1 MLSLFFALFSGQ
13 GHVMAQSDA
22 GGPVKG
28 VVRVKFQREVADRIA
43 SVAPFAEGGVVKTG
57 VEPLD
62 NTGGKLKVVQMK
74 RVFPYSPKFEEKH
87 RKYGL
92 DLWYDIYYDET
103 SVSPASA
110 MSLYKSTAGVQKVET
125 VAPVKP
131 IGGDKGFRTISAS
144 ELKAMTS
151 EAASADGM
159 PFNDPL
165 LPKQWHYHNPG
176 TLPGSVA
183 GADINL
189 FEAWKT
195 ATGSSNVL
203 VAVIDGG
210 IDYTHPDLAQNV
222 FVNEAELNGQP
233 GIDDDGNGYVD
244 DVYGYNFVIN
254 SADVSSHEHGTHV
267 AGTVGAV
274 NGNGIGVAGVAGGNG
289 QGGVKMLSCQIF
301 DNRSSAYANY
311 AAALVYAA
319 DMGASI
325 AQCSWGWSSSG
336 YYEQAVLD
344 AIDYFTAEGG
354 GKNMSGGLCIFANG
368 NTSDEGEYWP
378 ACYDKV
384 VAVGAITCMKTPA
397 PYSSR
402 GDWCDVSAPGGDMD
416 YGEEEGVLSTLPNGT
431 YGFNEGTSM
440 ACPHVSGIAALIL
453 SKYGNANF
461 SNETLRTQLVTSVN
475 DLYTDNPEVTGK
487 FGSGYIDAYKAMHV
501 GTGNPPQAVD
511 DFTLTASQDNILI
524 EWTIPDADEK
534 SVDHHVIYY
543 GTEPFDAGSDLSKL
557 KQVNVDTKFQSS
569 GDKFQYELAGL
580 NPLTTYYIA
589 IVAYNRWGDG
599 SDLSAVKSATTNA
612 GPEASLSTD
621 NISINVDGA
630 SSGVASADFDIINS
644 GEGVLK
650 YSISAQ
656 TLSVAPSMF
665 ANGAGN
671 VKPGKIVPFNGAMSV
686 MPASAYPV
694 VSAEYSAD
702 DYPQTLTYSQGI
714 FYYLGESDLTKPNA
728 LAQYFYVDP
737 DSFPNGFNLTALNF
751 GGTSSGEVAPE
762 IEIYSGAASISKAT
776 LLQKVDYDYFMYT
789 FDINLREQLFFEPG
803 SAFWVVAKFPA
814 GLSNP
819 LGGGQSV
826 NGENTKQY
834 SFYSSDGGQTWAQL
848 SEVLKGG
855 DLADVADAMTWD
867 VRAISYNP
875 DWSSVLD
882 IQPSEGV
889 VRSGEKG
896 NVVVKN
902 DGQKLVNGQYSLRL
916 NVGIN
921 EADRKNIPLDV
932 AMNVAGN
939 KPEIST
945 AKIVDFGNL
954 LVGESKTL
962 NVEVVNSGYGIF
974 TGDFGALTESNIS
987 CTSDQFVVPTYQTG
1001 FSARSK
1007 GYMTVTFAPTK
1018 AGNQSGTVKLTDKD
1032 GVTHTFIVRGVSS
1045 MPAEIVVDKDSFKL
1059 GELEVGG
1066 EGKTVEFTISNKGE
1080 YPLQYVFPKFSTDN
1094 IEGGVEAHRFGY
1106 TSQSNLDGDES
1117 FAYDGNPQLID
1128 SIDVTGMFNDSKWL
1142 SDSINIGFSFPFYG
1156 KNYDKVYITSYGS
1169 LAFNTVEGNI
1179 QCMVPVSTCVQG
1191 LGYIS
1196 GFATSGKFKFGKD
1209 TKIVYG
1215 RQDGKFIVKFINVLC
1230 APSMYSQN
1238 SNIPVSFHM
1247 ALCND
1252 GSVEVYYD
1260 NYDANAVYGEGKN
1273 IFVGVS
1279 DVECTDPYV
1288 VTDADY
1294 VEESGSELY
1303 KSIKSGSAV
1312 KIVAPAQ
1319 SMISGVSSASGMIN
1333 IGGSQ
1338 KISVNVKAENGLYA
1352 GELVNHLTILTN
1364 DPKTPSK
1371 DIVISADIVGSQLV
1385 PEVAFDSLTLNF
1397 GRVFRTSDAVRGI
1410 LLRNVGSAELDVKS
1424 VASENG
1430 AVVVDEGVASGFVV
1444 PAGGGKD
1451 IKVTLPTE
1459 TEGKVADNIVVTY
1472 ADGTKTEIAV
1482 SGEVIGTPEIS
1493 LDPAKIA
1500 VTTPFGEN
1508 IDTVFTVSNSG
1519 NETLT
1524 FTTVPNSWIVLKDQ
1538 VEKDNSEVSYSY
1550 KSSSE
1555 NEDVDF
1561 NWIDLEDGSADR
1573 HETMSYFLEKTDTM
1587 AVELPFKFPFYG
1599 KTYSRMYIYDTGFV
1613 SFSQHDD
1620 YKEFP
1625 VPPVSLPNKNTFY
1638 TNIIAPFWG
1647 NHTMDTTSDSG
1658 IYYKEEG
1665 DHVVVSFI
1673 NYGNSMMLGM
1683 NFQLIIYSDGRFK
1696 YQYHLDPEG
1705 MMIGVFGLAGVQ
1717 DSNAERGI
1725 QLPTQYIADG
1735 NAVEFYPSVSY
1746 SVAPD
1751 SKVELPVE
1759 IKADSLADTYS
1770 FSLDLNTNVPKANVV
1785 SLPVELTISGE
1796 AIPDMPEKLET
1807 EVVSDVNN
1815 YTGIVTEFAVAN
1827 KGAKAFNITG
1837 ITSDLFEGMPPF
1849 GVPAAMLEV
1858 YTTFWDML
1866 TGGYVSGWV
1875 AYNQGM
1881 ELKVGFEPVRFRLT
1895 YYDAQTVAHVSKDIN
1910 FALEGVDG
1918 VETVTVPYTL
1928 DVTDV
1933 PTLTFDKPEIRIQG
1947 VADNYVGKES
1957 LNISNTGKYKLT
1969 YSLRLD
1975 PTGVGETIPEDNNQG
1990 IAPGSNILAGQL
2002 SDVQHKLAAG
2012 SFSTSAVEPFAKYEG
2027 IIYDVPEE
2035 DYNDLLYYPI
2045 LDVEQ
2050 PFVFS
2055 IGSGGTTDNFYAATR
2070 YVAPERGFNL
2080 SSLYFVSSVGDLK
2093 NVDIDVRVLR
2103 GSDITSND
2111 YIGRGVLHIDSETPD
2126 DNGNYTAVPRMVDFD
2141 APVYINPGDTFYVVV
2156 KYPVGVTHPAYMSQK
2171 KDQVSA
2177 GRYMGWLSTM
2187 GWVDFASEFESQ
2199 YGSIGYFMTCVEKE
2213 EGKPWIAL
2221 AADTKTEGE
2230 LQIGETLPLSFD
2242 INASSAYY
2250 KTGNKAVLVVKSNDP
2265 ANKVV
2270 NYPIYLDKN
2279 SAPVVTVP
2287 EETPTVKE
2295 NSTALVTLDIA
2306 DAEGDA
2312 FTVELADTGNIVSVE
2327 SASALNGSGDAE
2339 SVASDGKFNVPAGCS
2354 LELVLKLAPN
2364 FGDAGKHSFTVN
2376 TSDALGNSASTS
2388 VAYNVEKTNR
2398 QPVFVGQDA
2407 VEVAVGKTTDVFA
2420 FSSLFTDPDG
2430 DKMTYTASMPDN
2442 DFASIFV
2449 SADEFVI
2456 SGRKIGTADLT
2467 LTAEDALGAKT
2478 TAQVKVNVVS
2488 ATAIDDVNTD
2498 RAVSVYPK
2506 AVETSVNV
2514 ALGADASNVTYAVF
2528 NANGMLVT
2536 TASAKSVRAGEVR
2549 TLDMSACSAGV
2560 YYVKVTADGIDST
2573 EAVIKR

>member
-1 MLSLFFALFSGQ
+1 MLSLMAMFFGLE
-13 GHVMAQSDA
+13 HVMAQSDA
-22 GGPVKG
+22 GEPVKG

-43 SVAPFAEGGVVKTG
+43 SVAPFANGGVVKTG

-92 DLWYDIYYDET
+92 DLWYDVYYDET

-110 MSLYKSTAGVQKVET
+110 MNMYKSTAGVQKVET
-125 VAPVKP
+125 VVPVVP
-131 IGGDKGFRTISAS
+131 IGGEKGFKVISS
-144 ELKAMTS
+144 EKLKAMT
-151 EAASADGM
+151 ADASAKSEM

-165 LPKQWHYHNPG
+165 LSKQWHYKNEG

-189 FEAWKT
+189 FEAWKI
-195 ATGSSNVL
+195 ATGTSDVI

-210 IDYTHPDLAQNV
+210 IEYGHPDLTQNV

-233 GIDDDGNGYVD
+233 GVDDDGNGYVD

-254 SADVSSHEHGTHV
+254 SADVSAHDHGTHV

-274 NGNGIGVAGVAGGNG
+274 NGNGVGVAGVAGGNG

-301 DNRSSAYANY
+301 DSRSSANANY

-325 AQCSWGWSSSG
+325 AQCSWGWSTSG
-336 YYEQAVLD
+336 YVEQAVID

-354 GKNMSGGLCIFANG
+354 GDKMSGGLCIFANG

-397 PYSSR
+397 SYSSR

-416 YGEEEGVLSTLPNGT
+416 YGEEQGVLSTLPNGS
-431 YGFNEGTSM
+431 YGYSEGTSM

-453 SKYGNANF
+453 SKYGNSNF

-501 GTGNPPQAVD
+501 GTGTAPQAVD
-511 DFTLTASQDNILI
+511 DFTLSPSQDNILI
-524 EWTIPDADEK
+524 EWIIPDSEEK
-534 SVDHHVIYY
+534 SVDHHVVYY
-543 GTEPFDAGSDLSKL
+543 STTPFDASSLDGVKH
-557 KQVNVDTKFQSS
+557 VNVDTKFQTS
-569 GDKFQYELAGL
+569 GNKFQYELSGL

-599 SDLSAVKSATTNA
+599 SELSPVKSATTNA
-612 GPEASLSTD
+612 GPEASLSVENLD
-621 NISINVDGA
+621 LNIDA
-630 SSGVASADFDIINS
+630 SSSDVASAGFDIINN
-644 GEGVLK
+644 GEGILK
-650 YSISAQ
+650 YNISTQTISAYAS
-656 TLSVAPSMF
+656 TFS
-665 ANGAGN
+665 NGAAS
-671 VKPGKIVPFNGAMSV
+671 VVPGKIVPFNGAISA

-694 VSAEYSAD
+694 VSAEYTAD

-714 FYYLGESDLTKPNA
+714 FYYVGESDLTKPNA

-751 GGTSSGEVAPE
+751 GGTSGGDVRPE

-776 LLQKVDYDYFMYT
+776 LLQKVEYDFFMYM
-789 FDINLREQLFFEPG
+789 FDIYLREQLFFEPG

-834 SFYSSDGGQTWAQL
+834 SFYSSDNGQTWTQL
-848 SEVLKGG
+848 SEVLREG
-855 DLADVADAMTWD
+855 DLASAADIMTWD

-875 DWSSVLD
+875 DWSSVLT
-882 IQPSEGV
+882 IEPSEGV
-889 VRSGEKG
+889 VRSGEK
-896 NVVVKN
+896 NSVVVKN

-921 EADRKNIPLDV
+921 EAERKNIPV
-932 AMNVAGN
+932 SVSMNVSGN
-939 KPEIST
+939 KPVLST

-962 NVEVVNSGYGIF
+962 EVEVVNSGYGVF
-974 TGDFGALTESNIS
+974 TGDFGLNESNIS
-987 CTSDQFVVPTYQTG
+987 CTSDQFVVPTYREG

-1007 GYMTVTFAPTK
+1007 GYMTITFAPTK

-1032 GVTHTFIVRGVSS
+1032 GITHTFIVRGVSS
-1045 MPAEIVVDKDSFKL
+1045 MPAEISVDKDSFKL

-1066 EGKTVEFTISNKGE
+1066 EGKKVEFTITNTGE

-1094 IEGGVEAHRFGY
+1094 IDGGVDAHRFGY
-1106 TSQSNLDGDES
+1106 TSQSNINGDDS

-1128 SIDVTGMFNDSKWL
+1128 SVDITGMFDNSTWI
-1142 SDSINIGFSFPFYG
+1142 SDSIKIGFSFPFYG
-1156 KNYDKVYITSYGS
+1156 QNYDKVYVTSYGS
-1169 LAFNTVEGNI
+1169 IVLNTIEGNI
-1179 QCMVPVSTCVQG
+1179 QCIVPVSSCVQG

-1209 TKIVYG
+1209 SKIVYG

-1230 APSMYSQN
+1230 PPSMYSMETN
-1238 SNIPVSFHM
+1238 VPVSFHM
-1247 ALCND
+1247 ALCSD

-1260 NYDANAVYGEGKN
+1260 DYNAEAVLSEGANLY
-1273 IFVGVS
+1273 VGVS
-1279 DVECTDPYV
+1279 DVECTDPFV
-1288 VTDADY
+1288 ITDADY
-1294 VEESGSELY
+1294 VFATGSEYY
-1303 KSIKSGSAV
+1303 KNIASGSAI
-1312 KIVAPAQ
+1312 KILAPAQ
-1319 SMISGVSSASGMIN
+1319 SMIAGVSSASGMID

-1338 KISVNVKAENGLYA
+1338 KISVDVKAEEGLYA
-1352 GELVNHLTILTN
+1352 GELVNNLTILTN

-1371 DIVISADIVGSQLV
+1371 NIVISAEIVGSNLAPQV
-1385 PEVAFDSLTLNF
+1385 TFDSLTLDF
-1397 GRVFRTSDAVRGI
+1397 GKVFRTSDAVRGM
-1410 LLRNVGSAELDVKS
+1410 LLRNTGSADLTVKS
-1424 VASENG
+1424 VVSENG
-1430 AVVVDEGVASGFVV
+1430 AFIIDKSVASGFVV

-1451 IKVTLPTE
+1451 IKITLPTE
-1459 TEGKVADNIVVTY
+1459 TEGKVADKVIVTY
-1472 ADGTKTEIAV
+1472 GDDTKTEIAV
-1482 SGEVIGTPEIS
+1482 SGEVIGVPGLS
-1493 LDPAKIA
+1493 LKPAKIA

-1508 IDTVFTVSNSG
+1508 VDTVVTVSNTG
-1519 NETLT
+1519 NETLS
-1524 FTTVPNSWIVLKDQ
+1524 FTTVPNSWIILKDQ

-1555 NEDVDF
+1555 NEDVDY

-1573 HETMSYFLEKTDTM
+1573 HETMSYFLDKTDTM
-1587 AVELPFKFPFYG
+1587 AVELPFPFPFYG
-1599 KTYSRMYIYDTGFV
+1599 KTYDRMYIYNTGFV

-1625 VPPVSLPNKNTFY
+1625 VPPVSLPNTNTFY

-1647 NHTMDTTSDSG
+1647 NHSMDTTSDSG

-1673 NYGNSMMLGM
+1673 NYGNSMMVGM

-1696 YQYHLDPEG
+1696 YQYHLDSDG
-1705 MMIGVFGLAGVQ
+1705 MMIGVFGLAGLQ
-1717 DSNAERGI
+1717 DENAERGI
-1725 QLPTQYIADG
+1725 QLPNQYIADG

-1746 SVAPD
+1746 NVAPGTE
-1751 SKVELPVE
+1751 VGIPVE
-1759 IKADSLADTYS
+1759 IKADSLADTYL
-1770 FSLDLNTNVPKANVV
+1770 FSIDMNTNVPKSENVGV
-1785 SLPVELTISGE
+1785 PVEFTISGE
-1796 AIPDMPEKLET
+1796 ALPQMPEKFET

-1815 YTGIVTEFAVAN
+1815 YSGVVTEFTISN
-1827 KGAKAFNITG
+1827 KGAKAFNITN
-1837 ITSDLFEGMPPF
+1837 IASKLFDAQPPF
-1849 GVPAAMLEV
+1849 YMSAAVIEV
-1858 YTTFWDML
+1858 YTTFWDFL
-1866 TGGYVSGWV
+1866 TGSYIEGWT
-1875 AYNQGM
+1875 AYTPGM
-1881 ELKVGFEPVRFRLT
+1881 DIKVGFDPVPFRIT
-1895 YYDAQTVAHVSKDIN
+1895 YYDAQTVALIN
-1910 FALEGVDG
+1910 ENIEFTLEGVEGLDK
-1918 VETVTVPYTL
+1918 VTVPYTL
-1928 DVTDV
+1928 NITEA
-1933 PTLTFDKPEIRIQG
+1933 PALTFDKPEIRIEG
-1947 VADNYVGKES
+1947 VADNYVGKET
-1957 LNISNTGKYKLT
+1957 LNISNIGKYKLT

-1975 PTGVGETIPEDNNQG
+1975 PSGYGEVIPDDGGG
-1990 IAPGSNILAGQL
+1990 IAPASNRLAGNL
-2002 SDVQHKLAAG
+2002 SEVQRKLAANC
-2012 SFSTSAVEPFAKYEG
+2012 FSTPEVEPFAKYEG

-2055 IGSGGTTDNFYAATR
+2055 IGSGATSDNFYAATR

-2103 GSDITSND
+2103 GSDVTSSD

-2126 DNGNYTAVPRMVDFD
+2126 ENGNYTAVPRMVDFEN
-2141 APVYINPGDTFYVVV
+2141 PVYINPGDTFYVVV

-2177 GRYMGWLSTM
+2177 GRFMGWLSNM

-2221 AADTKTEGE
+2221 TADSDMEGE
-2230 LQIGETLPLSFD
+2230 LEIGESVPVNFE
-2242 INASSAYY
+2242 INAASAYY

-2265 ANKVV
+2265 ANKIV

-2279 SAPVVTVP
+2279 AAPVVAGP
-2287 EETPTVKE
+2287 EENPTVKE
-2295 NSTALVTLDIA
+2295 NSTALVTLSVE

-2312 FTVELADTGNIVSVE
+2312 FKASLVDADGIASIE
-2327 SASALNGSGDAE
+2327 SCRTFNGSDYAE
-2339 SVASDGKFNVPAGCS
+2339 AVATDNTVDVPAGSS
-2354 LELVLKLAPN
+2354 LELVVKLAPD
-2364 FGDAGKHSFTVN
+2364 FGDAGKHSFTIN
-2376 TSDALGNSASTS
+2376 TEDALGNAATAS
-2388 VAYNVEKTNR
+2388 VAYNVENTNR
-2398 QPVFVGQDA
+2398 TPEFVGAETID
-2407 VEVAVGKTTDVFA
+2407 VAVGKTTDVIA
-2420 FSSLFTDPDG
+2420 FSSLFIDPDG
-2430 DKMTYTASMPDN
+2430 DKMTFTASMPDN
-2442 DFASIFV
+2442 DFASIFA
-2449 SADEFVI
+2449 SADEFVV

-2488 ATAIDDVNTD
+2488 ATAIDDVDAD
-2498 RAVSVYPK
+2498 RAVNVYPK

-2514 ALGADASNVTYAVF
+2514 TLGADASNVTYTVF

-2549 TLDMSACSAGV
+2549 TIDMSACSAGV